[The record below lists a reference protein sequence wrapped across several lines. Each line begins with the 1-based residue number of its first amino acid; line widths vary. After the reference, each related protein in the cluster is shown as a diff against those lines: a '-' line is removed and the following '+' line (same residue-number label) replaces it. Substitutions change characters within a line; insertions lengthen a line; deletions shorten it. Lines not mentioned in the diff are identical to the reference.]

1 MRRWTSLR
9 MLLALA
15 TAVLLNLAT
24 VVLASAD
31 GTCPNPF

>member
-1 MRRWTSLR
+1 

-24 VVLASAD
+24 VVLAVAGEDWPS
-31 GTCPNPF
+31 F

>member
-1 MRRWTSLR
+1 MRRWISLR

-24 VVLASAD
+24 ALLVAAEESLPA
-31 GTCPNPF
+31 F